1 MDFLGIGNLTTE
13 GQIEAMLHRVSCADR
28 FLPNLQRLCA

>member
-13 GQIEAMLHRVSCADR
+13 GQIEAMEVVLLHEAR
-28 FLPNLQRLCA
+28 FAVK